1 MGDGLVYFFDVKS
14 AFGSANRARGFQD
27 LFAKFPSEKY
37 LKKVQKCQNNLK
49 MNIDLGFMSIP
60 NIDYKRGWPE
70 CSCLGAYFQVI
81 MKNSVIHY
89 VKRHIPNANLVL
101 YSDDIAC
108 VAKDINELREIHKRL
123 TEGLA

>member
-1 MGDGLVYFFDVKS
+1 
-14 AFGSANRARGFQD
+14 
-27 LFAKFPSEKY
+27 
-37 LKKVQKCQNNLK
+37 
-49 MNIDLGFMSIP
+49 
-60 NIDYKRGWPE
+60 
-70 CSCLGAYFQVI
+70 

-123 TEGLA
+123 TEGLALFNMKFDMTKSQFIRFGNCFVTEIFL